1 MKQQS
6 LFALIN
12 TCLLLS
18 VCAGCNLSTATI
30 SPTIAQPVQ
39 ARLPSATPN
48 RITAQD
54 TDLPVTKIDIP
65 ITETPSPQPIP
76 LLSPTQTLPPTSSA
90 PRGRLSLKQKFGLGT
105 GLSLSPYGLQ
115 LSGDEK
121 RLIAATSAGIFVY
134 SAEDLSPLLS
144 IYSPTLRPGY
154 PLSRRIRIS
163 RDGSLAAV
171 ISLNKDYHPT
181 IKFWDLVT
189 GSLLGEYPLENQAGD
204 DAMLIADL
212 DISPDKT
219 QVVLVSKNGFI
230 QVINVVD
237 GRILKTL
244 DQYVNNTQTPLWI
257 EFDPLGKN
265 AYYIF
270 QDVAT
275 GVQCFGL
282 SSTSWQEV
290 SYEVIDTID
299 FPWTFGVFAPLISKP
314 AGFKW
319 GYFTS
324 RGSRTISAWDYSTF
338 GKRFD
343 IKRKDPISAL
353 AISPDS
359 QWVVMGATNPVQLE
373 VWAIDTVK
381 APQQTFALTTP
392 LWAVAIS
399 SKGERQTIYGISTDG
414 NLSMW
419 ESANPDPVHQQH
431 GFLPVASQLAY
442 SEDGTGLQLSTANDN
457 IYEIDPQDG
466 RLKNIHLNPD
476 ILEAMNGKI
485 PVSTTISEDK
495 KLLAV
500 LYFSTDDH
508 AIRLFDLTT
517 GKFIRKIPSK
527 NWLESIEFAPD
538 GLSIFAFSRNKPVQV
553 LDIKNGKVL
562 KEIAIN
568 KSLGDTLTEMHISR
582 DKSTLVFF
590 GETGVIEIYRTAP
603 LQLLKTL
610 DSGPNCWSM
619 AISDDGTL
627 LAYYGLDGTLN
638 IWDVTNGNLLPP
650 LKLDLPENVA
660 ETTSLAFSPDNHT
673 LAFATWDGVIRM
685 LTVAP

>member
-1 MKQQS
+1 MKKQS
-6 LFALIN
+6 LFAFIN

-18 VCAGCNLSTATI
+18 VCAGCNLSAAAI
-30 SPTIAQPVQ
+30 SPTRTQP
-39 ARLPSATPN
+39 
-48 RITAQD
+48 
-54 TDLPVTKIDIP
+54 LPVTKTDIP
-65 ITETPSPQPIP
+65 TAETPSPKPIP
-76 LLSPTQTLPPTSSA
+76 ILPPTQTLSAASSA
-90 PRGRLSLKQKFGLGT
+90 LRGTLSLKQKFGLGN
-105 GLSLSPYGLQ
+105 GLPIAPYGLQ
-115 LSGDEK
+115 LSADEK

-144 IYSPTLRPGY
+144 IYSPTLRPMY
-154 PLSRRIRIS
+154 PLFRHIRIS
-163 RDGSLAAV
+163 RDGSLAAA
-171 ISLNKDYHPT
+171 ISLNTDHFPT

-189 GSLLGEYPLENQAGD
+189 GRLLGEYPLESQAGD
-204 DAMLIADL
+204 DAMIIADL

-230 QVINVVD
+230 QVVNVAD

-244 DQYVNNTQTPLWI
+244 DQYINNTLTPLWI

-282 SSTSWQEV
+282 SSVSWKEV
-290 SYEVIDTID
+290 SYEVIDVLM
-299 FPWTFGVFAPLISKP
+299 FPWDVGAFAPLLSKP

-324 RGSRTISAWDYSTF
+324 RGSREISAWDYSTF
-338 GKRFD
+338 GNRFD
-343 IKRKDPISAL
+343 INRKDPISAL
-353 AISPDS
+353 AFSPDS
-359 QWVVMGATNPVQLE
+359 QWVVMGATKPAQLE

-392 LWAVAIS
+392 LWAAAVAS
-399 SKGERQTIYGISTDG
+399 GGQTIYGISTDG
-414 NLSMW
+414 SLSLW
-419 ESANPDPVHQQH
+419 KSGNPDPIHQVR
-431 GFLPVASQLAY
+431 GFLPTASRLAY
-442 SEDGTGLQLSTANDN
+442 SEDGTGLQLSAAEDK

-466 RLKNIHLNPD
+466 RLKNIHPNPD
-476 ILEAMNGKI
+476 ILKAMNGKI
-485 PVSTTISEDK
+485 PISTTISADK

-500 LYFSTDDH
+500 LYFSTGDH
-508 AIRLFDLTT
+508 AIRLFDLVT
-517 GKFIRKIPSK
+517 GKFIRNIPSK

-538 GLSIFAFSRNKPVQV
+538 GHSIFAFSRNKPVQV
-553 LDIKNGKVL
+553 LDVENGKVL

-568 KSLGDTLTEMHISR
+568 KNLGNTLTEMLISR

-610 DSGPNCWSM
+610 DSGPNSWSM
-619 AISDDGTL
+619 AISDDGSL

-638 IWDVTNGNLLPP
+638 IWDVSKDSLLPP
-650 LKLDLPENVA
+650 LKLDLTGNVT
-660 ETTSLAFSPDNHT
+660 ETTSLTFSPDNHT
-673 LAFATWDGVIRM
+673 LAFGTWDGVIRM
-685 LTVAP
+685 YAVAP